1 MIEEKAIVSSVDAG
15 LIRVRAFGPASCA
28 RCAAGQGCGG
38 GLLARLLKRRD
49 AEVEVAGMLEG
60 VSVGD
65 VVVVGLAEA
74 ALLRASVWVYLV
86 PVVAMFSLAAFAQAM
101 LGAGDLGVAA
111 FGLAGLAGGFWITG
125 NYARGAQ
132 DAEFRP
138 RLLRRPSRSETEVCA
153 GVKRS

>member
-1 MIEEKAIVSSVDAG
+1 LIEEKAIVASVQSGA
-15 LIRVRAFGPASCA
+15 IRVKAFGPASCA

-49 AEVEVAGMLEG
+49 AEVAVSGVLEG
-60 VSVGD
+60 LSVGE
-65 VVVVGLAEA
+65 VVVVGLAES

-86 PVVAMFSLAAFAQAM
+86 PVLAMFV
-101 LGAGDLGVAA
+101 LGAVAQVVLGANDLTVAG

-138 RLLRRPSRSETEVCA
+138 RLLRRPSLAETEACA
-153 GVKRS
+153 GAERL